1 MIIYFLPIFSPYG
14 TGEGVNK
21 LRQKEINDD
30 KLYDYKIK
38 MKATA
43 VSRTAQYIAFFRA
56 IETNQP
62 TKKRLFDDELASEFL
77 DIGLKLA
84 VKITA
89 MPVIGNIIIN
99 YIQKRGLGALSASI
113 ARTKYIDDLLKK
125 AIDGGAKQ
133 VIILGA
139 GFDTRAMRL
148 PFLKDMPVIEIDHPN
163 TSDYKLDIFK
173 KSNIKS
179 PSNISYLQID
189 FNKQGLSEFS
199 FQRNINFSLPTV
211 IIWEGVTSYLSS
223 EAIDKSF
230 EFFQKFASG
239 SSIIFT
245 YLHRLALDDSN
256 AFKGVA
262 QMKELLK
269 SKEEN
274 WTFGFYP
281 EQLPNYLQTYG
292 LTLYEDNGAVEYR
305 KMYMPERKNLL
316 NGFEFHRIAFVGK
329 K

>member
-1 MIIYFLPIFSPYG
+1 
-14 TGEGVNK
+14 
-21 LRQKEINDD
+21 
-30 KLYDYKIK
+30 

-43 VSRTAQYIAFFRA
+43 VSRTAQYIALFRA
-56 IETNQP
+56 IESHQP
-62 TKKRLFDDELASEFL
+62 TKKRLFDDELAIQFL
-77 DIGLKLA
+77 DIGLKMA

-89 MPVIGNIIIN
+89 LPLIGNTIIN
-99 YIQKRGLGALSASI
+99 YIQKRGMGGLSASI
-113 ARTKYIDDLLKK
+113 ARTKYIDDLTKK

-139 GFDTRAMRL
+139 GFDTRAVRL
-148 PFLKDMPVIEIDHPN
+148 PFLKGMPVLEIDHPN
-163 TSDYKLDIFK
+163 TSDYKLDVFK
-173 KSNIKS
+173 KNNIKS

-189 FNKQGLSEFS
+189 FNKQGLLEFAIEK
-199 FQRNINFSLPTV
+199 NIDFSLPTV

-223 EAIDKSF
+223 EAIDRTF

-245 YLHRLALDDSN
+245 YLHRLALDN
-256 AFKGVA
+256 PKAFKGVE
-262 QMKELLK
+262 QMVELLK
-269 SKEEN
+269 KKEEN

-281 EQLPNYLQTYG
+281 EKLPGYLQTYG

-316 NGFEFHRIAFVGK
+316 SGFEFHRVAFVK
-329 K
+329 KIF

>member
-1 MIIYFLPIFSPYG
+1 
-14 TGEGVNK
+14 
-21 LRQKEINDD
+21 
-30 KLYDYKIK
+30 

-43 VSRTAQYIAFFRA
+43 VSRTAQYIALFRA
-56 IETNQP
+56 IESNQP
-62 TKKRLFDDELASEFL
+62 KSKRLFDDALAIQFL

-84 VKITA
+84 VKITSL
-89 MPVIGNIIIN
+89 PIIGNTVIN
-99 YIQKRGLGALSASI
+99 YIQKRGMGGLSASI
-113 ARTKYIDDLLKK
+113 ARTKYIDDLTKK

-148 PFLKDMPVIEIDHPN
+148 PFLKSMPVFEIDHPN
-163 TSDYKLDIFK
+163 TSDYKLDVFK

-179 PSNISYLQID
+179 PSNISYLQLD
-189 FNKQGLSEFS
+189 FNKQGLLEFAIEKK
-199 FQRNINFSLPTV
+199 INFSLPTV
-211 IIWEGVTSYLSS
+211 IIWEGVTSYLSA
-223 EAIDKSF
+223 EAIDRTF

-245 YLHRLALDDSN
+245 YLHRLALDN
-256 AFKGVA
+256 PKAFKGVE
-262 QMKELLK
+262 QMKKLLK

-281 EQLPNYLQTYG
+281 EKLPSYLQTYG
-292 LTLYEDNGAVEYR
+292 LTLYEDNSAVEYR
-305 KMYMPERKNLL
+305 NMYMPNRKSLL
-316 NGFEFHRIAFVGK
+316 SGFEFHRIAFVGK

>member
-1 MIIYFLPIFSPYG
+1 
-14 TGEGVNK
+14 
-21 LRQKEINDD
+21 
-30 KLYDYKIK
+30 

-43 VSRTAQYIAFFRA
+43 VSRTAQYIALFRA
-56 IETNQP
+56 IESHQP
-62 TKKRLFDDELASEFL
+62 RKKRLFDDTLAIQFL
-77 DIGLKLA
+77 DVGLKMA

-89 MPVIGNIIIN
+89 LPLIGDAVIN
-99 YIQKRGLGALSASI
+99 YIQKRGMGGLSASI
-113 ARTKYIDDLLKK
+113 ARTKYIDDLTKK
-125 AIDGGAKQ
+125 AIAGGAKQ

-148 PFLKDMPVIEIDHPN
+148 PFLKGMPVLEIDHPN
-163 TSDYKLDIFK
+163 TSDYKLDVFK
-173 KSNIKS
+173 KNNIQS

-189 FNKQGLSEFS
+189 FNKQGLLEFAIEK
-199 FQRNINFSLPTV
+199 NIDFSIPTV

-223 EAIDKSF
+223 EAIDRTF
-230 EFFQKFASG
+230 EFFQRFATG
-239 SSIIFT
+239 SSVIFT

-262 QMKELLK
+262 QMKKLLK
-269 SKEEN
+269 KKEEN

-281 EQLPNYLQTYG
+281 EKLSSYLQTYG

-305 KMYMPERKNLL
+305 NMYMPERKSLL
-316 NGFEFHRIAFVGK
+316 SGFEFHRIAFVGK